1 MKKDDNALNR
11 AISYADMA
19 DALDKWFIKGQIDY
33 KRYKTRK
40 DALTM
45 AFQIAC
51 AEYLT
56 KRTELVCG
64 KEER

>member
-33 KRYKTRK
+33 KRHKTTK

-45 AFQIAC
+45 AFQMAC
-51 AEYLT
+51 AEYLA

-64 KEER
+64 KEV